1 MERSLEITAS
11 RLDSVANTP
20 NSTNST
26 CSKSPLLL
34 GTCGLVGH
42 VYVCVTLRPCKN
54 RWSRT
59 NVPFSARNIS
69 CYIERSTF

>member
-34 GTCGLVGH
+34 GTCGLVGL
-42 VYVCVTLRPCKN
+42 VYVCVSLLGLVKTDDH
-54 RWSRT
+54 
-59 NVPFSARNIS
+59 VPFSARNIS
-69 CYIERSTF
+69 CYIERSNF

>member
-11 RLDSVANTP
+11 RLDSVANAP

-34 GTCGLVGH
+34 GTCVSL
-42 VYVCVTLRPCKN
+42 TLGPCKD

-59 NVPFSARNIS
+59 NVPFSATKKFLL
-69 CYIERSTF
+69 YWEIELDSKF

>member
-11 RLDSVANTP
+11 RLDSVANAP

-34 GTCGLVGH
+34 GTCVSLLGLVKTDGH
-42 VYVCVTLRPCKN
+42 VPMYHLVQQKN
-54 RWSRT
+54 SCCIGGDRT
-59 NVPFSARNIS
+59 
-69 CYIERSTF
+69 